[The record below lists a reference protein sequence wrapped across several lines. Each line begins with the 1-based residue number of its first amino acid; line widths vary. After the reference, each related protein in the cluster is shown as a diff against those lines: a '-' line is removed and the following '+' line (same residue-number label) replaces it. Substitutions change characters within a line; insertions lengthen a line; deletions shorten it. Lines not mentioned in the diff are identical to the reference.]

1 MGVRFDEKGLVVDG
15 IDQVKQT
22 MVDRANILL
31 APYLNSTQLRTDDS
45 SVIGRIFSITSL
57 PAVQNAQILPSWV
70 NALDFNTAEGLQLDF
85 LGAIHRVPRRGSSQA
100 VGMAMLF
107 GDIGTLIPE
116 NSRISNTRTGDVYTT
131 NSDVTLTPTSVNGIE
146 VVITSIVPT
155 YTITYSING
164 YLSESPNIIVQ
175 LGVNDTTTSQVA
187 NRIVDAVNSQSSYLT
202 AIKNNDNSVKIVI
215 TDQYRTG
222 DFVTSSALNIAR
234 SYKPVNITS
243 DSYASS
249 EAAENTITAIGTSIV
264 GWRGV
269 TNPFKIDAS
278 QGVEDDE
285 DYRYRMKLNKGG
297 NSVGT
302 YNSVLFAL
310 NQVNGVTF
318 ASVQQNSTS
327 NTTGSGITNN
337 GIAVTVQGGNEDDI
351 ALALFDYVPLGI
363 ETVGDIVKTVT
374 DINGGKHT
382 RRFSR
387 PQQAPIQI
395 SMSLTVYPDFPIGGQ
410 TQIKQAIVEYFNEL
424 TVGEDI
430 YYSRLYEPINSI
442 RGFSVRNLKISRVGQ
457 PLGTDDIVINHNE
470 LATISHENIQI
481 GGS

>member
-1 MGVRFDEKGLVVDG
+1 MGVSFDEKGLVVDG

-22 MVDRANILL
+22 MVDRANIVL

-45 SVIGRIFSITSL
+45 SVLGRIFSITSL
-57 PAVQNAQILPSWV
+57 PAVQNAQVLPSWI
-70 NALDFNTAEGLQLDF
+70 NALDFNSAEGLQLDF
-85 LGAIHRVPRRGSSQA
+85 LGAIHRSSRRGSSQA
-100 VGMAMLF
+100 VGMAMLY
-107 GDIGTLIPE
+107 GDVGTLIPE
-116 NSRISNTRTGDVYTT
+116 NSRISSVRTGDTYTT
-131 NSDVTLTPTSVNGIE
+131 NSDITLTTTSVNGVE
-146 VVITSIVPT
+146 VTINSIVPL

-164 YLSESPNIIVQ
+164 YLSESPNITVQ
-175 LGVNDTTTSQVA
+175 LGVNDTTILQVA

-202 AIKNNDNSVKIVI
+202 ATRNNDNTVKIVI

-222 DFVTSSALNIAR
+222 DFTASSELLLNR

-249 EAAENTITAIGTSIV
+249 EAAENTITSIGTSV
-264 GWRGV
+264 AGWRGV
-269 TNPFKIDAS
+269 TNPFKVDAS

-297 NSVGT
+297 NSVGS
-302 YNSVLFAL
+302 YNSLLFAL

-318 ASVQQNSTS
+318 ASVQQNTTS

-337 GIAVTVQGGNEDDI
+337 GVAITVQGGNEDDI
-351 ALALFDYVPLGI
+351 ALAIFDYLAAGI
-363 ETVGDIVKTVT
+363 ETSGDVVKTVN
-374 DINGGKHT
+374 DINGGQHIK
-382 RRFSR
+382 RFSR

-457 PLGTDDIVINHNE
+457 PLGTEDIIINHNE

-481 GGS
+481 GGN